1 MELST
6 IILYSRLDVGV
17 LLHAYF
23 ANVAKSLKFMAERL
37 LSGYNSLFLE
47 LK

>member
-6 IILYSRLDVGV
+6 VLYSRVDVGGV
-17 LLHAYF
+17 LHAWF
-23 ANVAKSLKFMAERL
+23 ANVAKSLKCMAERL